1 MQATLARGR
10 VATGV
15 FRFGAPL
22 ALGMVLHGSFNL
34 VDMFMVGR
42 LPEGMSALAALGLCD
57 MLAALA
63 TIVSQGVST
72 ASVAIVSRHHGA
84 GERTALRR
92 MTWQSLVLVGWL
104 SVGFGLV
111 GIFGSDALV
120 RDLMGAK
127 GEVASLAGAYLEVML
142 GGCFSIFFLLQV
154 TALLRALGHAKTAA
168 ALLVGGNVLN
178 LLLDVLLVFG
188 SGPAPTPFG
197 FGPPLAAALGIP
209 RLGVVGAAWATL
221 IGRSVPVVIGL
232 VLIARRRGGPR
243 FHRIYLRPRWHEISA
258 ILKMAWP
265 SSLELVLRVA
275 AILAFLALITS
286 RFTSAD
292 DPSVLTAY
300 SICLRLEMMVLFVGR
315 GWGAAAS
322 SYVGTNLGAGQPQR
336 AKMSGYWAALF
347 GALSALLMVALYVEY
362 ADVILAFFDPDA
374 RVASVGRE
382 YLTRVGPSYLLLVV
396 GVVLSQAMAGAGA
409 TRLSLWLDAGSLWLL
424 VVPAALL
431 GTLVFDISHATLF
444 SVMAA
449 GNLVGALVFFAAYLQ
464 GSFLRTEAAPAC
476 SEPRC

>member
-1 MQATLARGR
+1 MTPATLAQGR
-10 VATGV
+10 VASGV

-22 ALGMVLHGSFNL
+22 AIGMLLHGSFNL
-34 VDMFMVGR
+34 IDMFMVAR

-92 MTWQSLVLVGWL
+92 VTWQSLVLVGLL

-111 GIFGSDALV
+111 GLFGSGLMV
-120 RDLMGAK
+120 RDMMGAK
-127 GEVASLAGAYLEVML
+127 GQVATLAVAYLEVML

-168 ALLVGGNVLN
+168 ALLVGGNALN
-178 LLLDVLLVFG
+178 LVLDVFFVFG
-188 SGPAPTPFG
+188 SGPAPAPFG
-197 FGPPLAAALGIP
+197 FGPPIAAALHIP

-221 IGRSVPVVIGL
+221 IARSVPVVIGL

-243 FHRIYLRPRWHEISA
+243 FHRVYLRPRWREISA
-258 ILKMAWP
+258 ILHIAWP
-265 SSLELVLRVA
+265 SSLELMLRVA
-275 AILAFLALITS
+275 AVLAFLALVAS
-286 RFTSAD
+286 RFTTTS
-292 DPSVLTAY
+292 DPSVLSAY
-300 SICLRLEMMVLFVGR
+300 SICLRLEMMVLFVGL

-322 SYVGTNLGAGQPQR
+322 SYVGTNVGASQLER
-336 AKMSGYWAALF
+336 AKRAGYWAALF
-347 GALSALLMVALYVEY
+347 GALSALIMVGLYVGY
-362 ADVILAFFDPDA
+362 ADSILAFFDADA

-382 YLTRVGPSYLLLVV
+382 YLMRVGPSYVLLAVAVV
-396 GVVLSQAMAGAGA
+396 FSQAMAGAGA
-409 TRLSLWLDAGSLWLL
+409 TRLSLWLDAGVLWLL

-431 GTLVFDISHATLF
+431 GALVFHITYATLF
-444 SVMAA
+444 SVMAL
-449 GNLVGALVFFAAYLQ
+449 GNLLGAMVFFVAYRE
-464 GSFLRTEAAPAC
+464 GSFLR
-476 SEPRC
+476 S